1 MKKCFAILF
10 LVLTLTIC
18 TFAAERPRW
27 VSLPINVYIPEY
39 GNMSRLMHQAF
50 MSWQQQSRSLVR
62 FKFVDSPANANIEVE
77 FVDFVANCNDVHA
90 VGCTEMMTRGG
101 QYYKAYVTIGTK
113 QYKRTYENGR
123 LTRALVTRPKDN
135 IYGVMLHEAG
145 HAIGLG
151 HSDSSNSI
159 MYPYDLP
166 TMQYLTDEDM
176 RLLYN
181 KYHCLLYTSDAADE

>member
-77 FVDFVANCNDVHA
+77 F
-90 VGCTEMMTRGG
+90 TEMMTRGG

-181 KYHCLLYTSDAADE
+181 KYH